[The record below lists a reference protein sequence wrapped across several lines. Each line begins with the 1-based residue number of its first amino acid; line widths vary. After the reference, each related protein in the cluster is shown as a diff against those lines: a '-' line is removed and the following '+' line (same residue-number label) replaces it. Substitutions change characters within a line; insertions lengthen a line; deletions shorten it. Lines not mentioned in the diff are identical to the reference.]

1 MIGLGNI
8 GYQIALKSYKA
19 LGMRIAYHDPFPKS
33 PEQEAVIDAK
43 HYAKLEDMLAI
54 VDCFCTL
61 RCILLLDAQR
71 AGEARPFGLG

>member
-33 PEQEAVIDAK
+33 PEQEAVIGAK

-54 VDCFCTL
+54 VDCVVIAAPGAGGKK
-61 RCILLLDAQR
+61 IL
-71 AGEARPFGLG
+71 GF